1 MGTPHLAA
9 LHRANPDESGIWRAR
24 FAGRLECSDTRR
36 STCRRSLAS
45 ASACLVAAHACA
57 APLDGS
63 ERTTPRSEAASYR
76 CEGARPWGRVS
87 TRVIGAAPREALA
100 RGFWRYDVAR
110 GSLRWVMV

>member
-9 LHRANPDESGIWRAR
+9 LHPANPDESGIWRAR
-24 FAGRLECSDTRR
+24 FAGRLACSDARR
-36 STCRRSLAS
+36 ATCRPSLAS
-45 ASACLVAAHACA
+45 AGACLVAARVCA

-63 ERTTPRSEAASYR
+63 ERTTPEREDASCR
-76 CEGARPWGRVS
+76 CEHARAWGRVS

-110 GSLRWVMV
+110 GSLRWVVG